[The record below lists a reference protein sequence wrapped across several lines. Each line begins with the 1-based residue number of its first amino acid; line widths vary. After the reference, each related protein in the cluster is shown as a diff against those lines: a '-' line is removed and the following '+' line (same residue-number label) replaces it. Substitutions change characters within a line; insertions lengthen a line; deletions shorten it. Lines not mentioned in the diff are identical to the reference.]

1 MGQGAAKLVVSGSTC
16 GYIDAKGNFQ
26 AITDGGAP
34 DEANPMKTMRKYFNR
49 RLAINQNGDVIG
61 WGGEYNDGSRSVPEP
76 ARKKVKQV
84 AMFYD
89 TDFALTEDGNLYRW
103 SKKGLLDQSEKIRS
117 NIENISIFAYTGF
130 ALSKLN
136 DLYRLDG
143 NLPQYWKE
151 KARNVICRG
160 SWRRFSRWIIDG
172 IFLPTERPL
181 WGMK

>member
-1 MGQGAAKLVVSGSTC
+1 
-16 GYIDAKGNFQ
+16 
-26 AITDGGAP
+26 
-34 DEANPMKTMRKYFNR
+34 MKTMRKYFNR

-117 NIENISIFAYTGF
+117 NIEKISIFAYTGF
-130 ALSKLN
+130 ALSKSN

-160 SWRRFSRWIIDG
+160 ELAAILSMDYRWNIFAHRKTPMGNEIEVLGIVMNRPETIDVEFNF
-172 IFLPTERPL
+172 FLFGLEKQQHSKL
-181 WGMK
+181 CGVD